1 MIPYFYVMML
11 TMFVITVIPI
21 TRGIAVD
28 ELSYFTGEV
37 VPEGALVSV
46 PLRGRKV
53 PALVLSSIPAR
64 DAKVSIKTA
73 NFTLKRLERVEAKRC
88 FTPGFLTAASKTAE
102 YFAVTR
108 GAVLRAVFP
117 TQLLAALPQEE
128 IKPSE
133 PGDVRLPERFVVQS
147 EDVERYALYKS
158 LIRETFAKGGSIFFA
173 LPSVQDIDH
182 VYETMER
189 GIREYTFILHG
200 GLSKKELEK
209 RWKALAT
216 MDHPVLI
223 IGTAYFLG
231 VPRSDIATIII
242 DKESSSAYRI
252 QGRPFIDLRFFAEKF
267 AEASGAKFILGDI
280 VLRAETFARYESGEF
295 EPLTRP
301 KSRLISNAQQILV
314 DMRKLGEQ
322 PATGRFAIYSP
333 TLVDAIEDNRTCGT
347 QAFLLGIRKGFAPM
361 TVCGDCGTVVEC
373 KRCSAPVVLHKRGGT
388 KIAPTE
394 GEPEQKENINN
405 VFLCHRCGAERPADF
420 TCTHCGGWRLT
431 TLGIGIDQADEALR
445 GRFPDLPVFRI
456 DRDSVATHKEAQKI
470 AEKFFATPGAVMI
483 GTEMAIPYLTKPLAH
498 IGVLSV
504 NSLLTIPDFRMGEKV
519 FRLLL
524 TLRAKAERR
533 FIVQTREAKNTIFS
547 LALGGNIGEFL
558 REELETR
565 KELGYPPF
573 ATLIKL
579 THEGSKPEGE
589 RVMADIEKTFT
600 HFHPVTF
607 PAFIA
612 RIKGK
617 YRMNALMKIPKEKW
631 PDRDVISLLRSL
643 PQDIE
648 IRVDP
653 ESVI

>member
-1 MIPYFYVMML
+1 MHYFCDTAFNPVSG
-11 TMFVITVIPI
+11 TVFGWYCRPI
-21 TRGIAVD
+21 IV
-28 ELSYFTGEV
+28 
-37 VPEGALVSV
+37 
-46 PLRGRKV
+46 
-53 PALVLSSIPAR
+53 
-64 DAKVSIKTA
+64 
-73 NFTLKRLERVEAKRC
+73 C
-88 FTPGFLTAASKTAE
+88 F
-102 YFAVTR
+102 
-108 GAVLRAVFP
+108 
-117 TQLLAALPQEE
+117 
-128 IKPSE
+128 
-133 PGDVRLPERFVVQS
+133 
-147 EDVERYALYKS
+147 
-158 LIRETFAKGGSIFFA
+158 
-173 LPSVQDIDH
+173 
-182 VYETMER
+182 
-189 GIREYTFILHG
+189 
-200 GLSKKELEK
+200 LSKKHG
-209 RWKALAT
+209 AA
-216 MDHPVLI
+216 
-223 IGTAYFLG
+223 
-231 VPRSDIATIII
+231 III
-242 DKESSSAYRI
+242 DKESSSAYRL

-267 AEASGAKFILGDI
+267 AEASAAKFILGDI
-280 VLRAETFARYESGEF
+280 VLRAETFARYEAGEC

-373 KRCSAPVVLHKRGGT
+373 TRCSAPVVLHKRGGT
-388 KIAPTE
+388 KLAPKDDDE
-394 GEPEQKENINN
+394 SEQKEHVNN
-405 VFLCHRCGAERPADF
+405 VFLCHRCGTERPADF
-420 TCTHCGGWRLT
+420 TCAYCGGWRLT
-431 TLGIGIDQADEALR
+431 TLGIGIDQAEEALR
-445 GRFPDLPVFRI
+445 GRFPDLPIFRI
-456 DRDSVATHKEAQKI
+456 DRDNVTTHKEAQKI
-470 AEKFFATPGAVMI
+470 AEEFFATPGAVLI

-533 FIVQTREAKNTIFS
+533 FIVQSREAKNTIFS

-617 YRMNALMKIPKEKW
+617 YRMNALMKIPKNKW

-648 IRVDP
+648 VRVDP